1 MNLSHNLLVSQLHFK
16 ITTFSVKPHS
26 LKVGNKRMA
35 NSIVYIVCCNFLFKV
50 LDFAFIKYI
59 KTLVLH
65 LEIWIMRLFFFFL
78 VIHIFRKQKKAK
90 TGVPLLPFRCQI
102 FLRKAV

>member
-26 LKVGNKRMA
+26 LKVGNKHA
-35 NSIVYIVCCNFLFKV
+35 TNSIVYIFCCNFLFKV
-50 LDFAFIKYI
+50 LDTMFIKYI

-65 LEIWIMRLFFFFL
+65 PKIWILRLFVFFL
-78 VIHIFRKQKKAK
+78 IIHIFRKQKKAK
-90 TGVPLLPFRCQI
+90 TGVPLLPLRCRI
-102 FLRKAV
+102 FLGKVV

>member
-1 MNLSHNLLVSQLHFK
+1 
-16 ITTFSVKPHS
+16 
-26 LKVGNKRMA
+26 MA
-35 NSIVYIVCCNFLFKV
+35 NSIVYFVCCNFLFKV
-50 LDFAFIKYI
+50 LDFSFIKYI

-65 LEIWIMRLFFFFL
+65 LEIWIMRLFIFFL

>member
-1 MNLSHNLLVSQLHFK
+1 
-16 ITTFSVKPHS
+16 
-26 LKVGNKRMA
+26 MA

-65 LEIWIMRLFFFFL
+65 PKIWIMRLFVFFL